1 MTDTRPN
8 LGNYMTAD
16 TIEHA
21 ETESLDANKTARAD
35 TQSPDVDLDGS
46 GGPTRHPD
54 RAAHGTEPEL
64 RQLFESIGFDQ
75 IRNPRL
81 ARRYQSIINRQ
92 PSRR

>member
-1 MTDTRPN
+1 MAATTDYDAPRR
-8 LGNYMTAD
+8 G

-54 RAAHGTEPEL
+54 RAAHGTEPE
-64 RQLFESIGFDQ
+64 
-75 IRNPRL
+75 
-81 ARRYQSIINRQ
+81 
-92 PSRR
+92 